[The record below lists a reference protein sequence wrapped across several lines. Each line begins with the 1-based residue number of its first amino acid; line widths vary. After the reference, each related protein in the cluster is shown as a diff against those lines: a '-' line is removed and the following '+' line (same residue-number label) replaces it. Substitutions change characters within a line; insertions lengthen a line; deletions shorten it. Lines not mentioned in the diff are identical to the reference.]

1 MRHAVS
7 IVMIARNEEARIE
20 SCIRSVIDASR
31 GLDAEVILVDSAS
44 EDRTVAIA
52 EKFDIRILS
61 VRRDACQSAALSRAI
76 GALHCSGRYIQ
87 FIDADMTM
95 DSAWV
100 WEALSYLETAGPSI
114 AAVAGEI
121 RQNPTSNPYREYR
134 RRNLA
139 RMTRTREPKDLKSLY
154 GAFMIRAEVLREVG
168 SFDPHLKANEEG
180 ELSDRILAAG
190 YRIRLL
196 PHLSCFHHV
205 TGTEGFILTLRRE
218 LGNYVMA
225 GQLLRCS
232 FRNGS
237 LAFRLWQFK
246 YCFLAAGFVLFGIAA
261 LTGVLARFVPEPGSL
276 WFIGLA
282 LIAFALFIREERR
295 FANVFYYLV
304 VYLSSWIFVGYGL
317 LRPTE
322 KPRPHRSPPGHRQPD
337 AGLSVIAHK
346 PHQDSFTAA

>member
-7 IVMIARNEEARIE
+7 IVIIARNEEAWIE
-20 SCIRSVIDASR
+20 SCLQSVVDASR

-44 EDRTVAIA
+44 EDRTIAIA
-52 EKFDIRILS
+52 EKFEIRTL
-61 VRRDACQSAALSRAI
+61 RTPRDVCQSAALSRII

-87 FIDADMTM
+87 FIDGDMTM
-95 DSAWV
+95 DSAWIG
-100 WEALSYLETAGPSI
+100 EALSYLDTAGPSV

-139 RMTRTREPKDLKSLY
+139 RMTRTREPKAMKSLY
-154 GAFMIRAEVLREVG
+154 GAFMIRADVLREVG

-205 TGTEGFILTLRRE
+205 TGGEGFIPTLRRE

-261 LTGVLARFVPEPGSL
+261 VTGVLARFIPEPGSL
-276 WFIGLA
+276 WFMGLV
-282 LIAFALFIREERR
+282 LIALALFIREERR
-295 FANVFYYLV
+295 LANVFYYLV
-304 VYLSSWIFVGYGL
+304 VYLSSWVFFGYGL
-317 LRPTE
+317 LRPMG
-322 KPRPHRSPPGHRQPD
+322 KHRPHRRRRGHPQPD
-337 AGLSVIAHK
+337 AGLHVIAPK

>member
-1 MRHAVS
+1 MKRAVS

-20 SCIRSVIDASR
+20 SCIRSVVAASY

-52 EKFDIRILS
+52 EEFDIRIL
-61 VRRDACQSAALSRAI
+61 RTPRDACQSASLGRAT
-76 GALHCSGRYIQ
+76 GALHCCGRYIQ
-87 FIDADMTM
+87 FIDGDMTM

-100 WEALSYLETAGPSI
+100 REAMRYLDAAGPSI

-139 RMTRTREPKDLKSLY
+139 RMTRTREPKELKSLY

-190 YRIRLL
+190 YRVRLL

-205 TGTEGFILTLRRE
+205 TDGEGFLRTLRRE
-218 LGNYVMA
+218 LSNYVMA

-237 LAFRLWQFK
+237 FAFRLWQFK
-246 YCFLAAGFVLFGIAA
+246 YCFLAAGFALLGIAG
-261 LTGVLARFVPEPGSL
+261 LSGVLTRYVPVSGSL
-276 WFIGLA
+276 WFMGLA
-282 LIAFALFIREERR
+282 LSAFSLFFREERR
-295 FANVFYYLV
+295 VANVFYYLV
-304 VYLSSWIFVGYGL
+304 VYLSSWVFFGYGL
-317 LRPTE
+317 LRPME
-322 KPRPHRSPPGHRQPD
+322 KPRPRRSRPGHRQPN
-337 AGLSVIAHK
+337 AGLSIIVQK
-346 PHQDSFTAA
+346 PRQDSFTTD